1 MQKIY
6 QYSIKEE
13 PTSELDWEDCSESQ
27 YDDLQGYAPTRII
40 EREAQVDGWDDL
52 WYEFTTTS
60 EYKQSIKALQF
71 RAYADWLKDNF
82 QAPIKK

>member
-1 MQKIY
+1 MGKIY
-6 QYSIKEE
+6 QYSVKEE
-13 PTSELDWEDCSESQ
+13 PVSELDWEDCSESQ

-40 EREAQVDGWDDL
+40 EREIQANGWDDL

-71 RAYADWLKDNF
+71 RAYTDWLKDNF